1 MMEKLF
7 LITVLLVLFKLPSF
21 VTPDYVPAIFA
32 FGDSILDA
40 GNNRFIKNCTAQANF
55 PPYGSTYFHHP
66 TGRFTNGR
74 TVADL
79 ISQYIGI
86 DFQEPYLE
94 AHLDVV
100 NGSIKSYPNNGI
112 NFASAGSGVFP
123 QTNQDEHV
131 MPMQVQ
137 LQQFQTLVQQ
147 GQIDTTLIQNSL
159 FLFESGSNDIFGY
172 FFAAGSGAVQE
183 LPRPHDFVKAML
195 DQVESFVDEIYNL
208 GARRIALFSLGP
220 VGCVPARALLKDAPL
235 DRCYGK
241 LNFMVERYN
250 HGLLKMVRHA
260 RWKYPDAV
268 IAYGDVYGMV
278 RHFRSHPYRNG
289 FLDVTNACCGAGQLG
304 GEMQCGIGP
313 YKVCQ
318 NPDEFMF
325 WDLFHPTE
333 HTYQLIAESLW
344 DGDRLQ
350 IKPVNLRTLADKD
363 LFNH

>member
-1 MMEKLF
+1 M
-7 LITVLLVLFKLPSF
+7 
-21 VTPDYVPAIFA
+21 Y
-32 FGDSILDA
+32 
-40 GNNRFIKNCTAQANF
+40 AQ
-55 PPYGSTYFHHP
+55 
-66 TGRFTNGR
+66 
-74 TVADL
+74 
-79 ISQYIGI
+79 
-86 DFQEPYLE
+86 
-94 AHLDVV
+94 
-100 NGSIKSYPNNGI
+100 
-112 NFASAGSGVFP
+112 
-123 QTNQDEHV
+123 HV

-172 FFAAGSGAVQE
+172 FFAAGSRAVQE

-289 FLDVTNACCGAGQLG
+289 N
-304 GEMQCGIGP
+304 
-313 YKVCQ
+313 
-318 NPDEFMF
+318 N
-325 WDLFHPTE
+325 
-333 HTYQLIAESLW
+333 
-344 DGDRLQ
+344 
-350 IKPVNLRTLADKD
+350 
-363 LFNH
+363 